1 MRNKIEISTQLLQ
14 ADVDGMCLWWKRGEQ
29 EIGTL
34 ESVLEGIS
42 NVWTGAAEQL
52 WYRQY
57 RQALSEL
64 QSRWQWLERFVES
77 VRRCCETYAKCIRQL
92 EEVVAGGG

>member
-14 ADVDGMCLWWKRGEQ
+14 ADVAEMYLGWKLGEQ

-42 NVWTGAAEQL
+42 DVWTGAAEQL

-64 QSRWQWLERFVES
+64 QSKWQWLGRFVES
-77 VRRCCETYAKCIRQL
+77 VRRCCETYVRCIRQL
-92 EEVVAGGG
+92 SEI

>member
-14 ADVDGMCLWWKRGEQ
+14 ADVAGMYLGWKLGEQ

-42 NVWTGAAEQL
+42 DVWTGAAEQL

-57 RQALSEL
+57 RQALSEQ
-64 QSRWQWLERFVES
+64 QSKWQWLGRFVES
-77 VRRCCETYAKCIRQL
+77 VRRCCETYVRCIRQL
-92 EEVVAGGG
+92 SEI

>member
-42 NVWTGAAEQL
+42 NVWTGAAKQL
-52 WYRQY
+52 
-57 RQALSEL
+57 
-64 QSRWQWLERFVES
+64 
-77 VRRCCETYAKCIRQL
+77 
-92 EEVVAGGG
+92 

>member
-14 ADVDGMCLWWKRGEQ
+14 ADVAGMYLGWKLGEQ

-42 NVWTGAAEQL
+42 DVWTGAAEQL

-57 RQALSEL
+57 RQVLSEL
-64 QSRWQWLERFVES
+64 QSKWQWLGRFVES
-77 VRRCCETYAKCIRQL
+77 VRRCCETYVRCIRQL
-92 EEVVAGGG
+92 SEI

>member
-14 ADVDGMCLWWKRGEQ
+14 ADVAGMYLGWKLGEQ

-34 ESVLEGIS
+34 ESVLEGS
-42 NVWTGAAEQL
+42 SDVWTGAAEQL

-64 QSRWQWLERFVES
+64 QSKWQWLGRFVES
-77 VRRCCETYAKCIRQL
+77 VRRCCETYVRCIRQL
-92 EEVVAGGG
+92 SEI

>member
-1 MRNKIEISTQLLQ
+1 MRKKIEISTQLLQ
-14 ADVDGMCLWWKRGEQ
+14 ADVAGMYLGWKLGEQ

-42 NVWTGAAEQL
+42 DVWTGAAEQL

-64 QSRWQWLERFVES
+64 QSKWQWLGRFVES
-77 VRRCCETYAKCIRQL
+77 VRRCCETYVRCIRQL
-92 EEVVAGGG
+92 SEI

>member
-14 ADVDGMCLWWKRGEQ
+14 ADVAGMYLGWKLGEQ

-42 NVWTGAAEQL
+42 DVWTGAAEQL
-52 WYRQY
+52 WYRQD

-64 QSRWQWLERFVES
+64 QSKWQWLGRFVES
-77 VRRCCETYAKCIRQL
+77 VRRCCETYVRCIRQL
-92 EEVVAGGG
+92 SEI